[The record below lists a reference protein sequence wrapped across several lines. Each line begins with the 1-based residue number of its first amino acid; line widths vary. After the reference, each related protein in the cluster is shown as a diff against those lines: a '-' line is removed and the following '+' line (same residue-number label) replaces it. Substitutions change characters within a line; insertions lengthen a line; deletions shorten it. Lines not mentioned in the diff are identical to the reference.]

1 MTEQEN
7 KLGRDLLH
15 DASEKARLLLENA
28 ERESAALAAAA
39 AGRRQARRA
48 QRETEAEKA
57 AGDRIR
63 TLRAMRETEKRRRR
77 LLAADQAIQSVLARA
92 ARQAAG
98 APPADRRASIEALL
112 GEAAA
117 ALGGGDLD
125 VHLRPEDLALLG
137 ETRVAALIRQAAGAD
152 RAGRITVSPDPGIGS
167 GVILETADGKRR
179 FDNTLS
185 ARRGRLDKSLRLR
198 IARELGYHSRNT

>member
-15 DASEKARLLLENA
+15 EASEKARLLLGHA

-39 AGRRQARRA
+39 AARRQARRTE
-48 QRETEAEKA
+48 RVTEAEKA
-57 AGDRIR
+57 ASDKIR
-63 TLRAMRETEKRRRR
+63 TLRARRETEKRRRR
-77 LLAADQAIQSVLARA
+77 LLAADQAIQSVLNLA
-92 ARQAAG
+92 ARQIAG
-98 APPADRRASIEALL
+98 APPADRLASIEALL

-117 ALGGGDLD
+117 ALEGGDLN
-125 VHLRPEDLALLG
+125 VRLRPEDLALIG
-137 ETRVAALIRQAAGAD
+137 ETRVDALVRQAVGAD
-152 RAGRITVSPDPGIGS
+152 RAGMITVIPDSGIGN

-198 IARELGYHSRNT
+198 IARELGYHSRNS